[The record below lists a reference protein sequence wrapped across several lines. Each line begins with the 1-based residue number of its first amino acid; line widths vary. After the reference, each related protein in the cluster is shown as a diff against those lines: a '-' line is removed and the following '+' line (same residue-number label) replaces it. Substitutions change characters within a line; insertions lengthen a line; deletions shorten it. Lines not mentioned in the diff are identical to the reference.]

1 MTSEGAFA
9 SSAKRSSYSQQVHVV
24 STASEDHTFVPGE
37 VPSFELGL
45 FDVKVLR
52 YRDWLSTLLGDGE
65 LEVGVGYTRTSLR
78 AVDGRVNLQSDIEI
92 LTRKKIRPTEK
103 TGDQL

>member
-1 MTSEGAFA
+1 MVSRCA
-9 SSAKRSSYSQQVHVV
+9 VV
-24 STASEDHTFVPGE
+24 STASDDHTFIPCE

-52 YRDWLSTLLGDGE
+52 YRDWLFTLLGDSE
-65 LEVGVGYTRTSLR
+65 LEVGVGYTRASLR

-92 LTRKKIRPTEK
+92 LTGKKIRPTDK